1 VSYSFTVEAKDGV
14 LTAGGQSGTIPDGKY
29 SVSGHED
36 DTTHNL
42 GVARFDEHGQQVLG
56 ASAYG
61 RKT

>member
-14 LTAGGQSGTIPDGKY
+14 LTIDGQSGTIPDGKF
-29 SVSGHED
+29 SVSGHD
-36 DTTHNL
+36 DETTHNI
-42 GVARFDEHGQQVLG
+42 GTSRFDEQGQQVLG